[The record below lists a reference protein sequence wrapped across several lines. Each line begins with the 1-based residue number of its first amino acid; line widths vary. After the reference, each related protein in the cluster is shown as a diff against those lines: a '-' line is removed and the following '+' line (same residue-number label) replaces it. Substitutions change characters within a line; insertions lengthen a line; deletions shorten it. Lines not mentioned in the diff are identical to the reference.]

1 MVLIFHFKKDP
12 TTKLK
17 AKTLKQL
24 KVLQDT
30 EFIDDKLHYYL
41 KSTDSSAPRLYGQ
54 TKIHKPG
61 VPIRSVA
68 SQSGSPLYSLNKYIG
83 NILKA
88 YVKDENNIVNN
99 STMISDYIR
108 NVPSKDDETMVS
120 IGIPFF
126 YTNIPITDIV
136 NKIKDYVNNDDQFTR
151 KSFLIQL
158 IWF

>member
-30 EFIDDKLHYYL
+30 EFIDDKLYYYL

-68 SQSGSPLYSLNKYIG
+68 S
-83 NILKA
+83 
-88 YVKDENNIVNN
+88 
-99 STMISDYIR
+99 
-108 NVPSKDDETMVS
+108 
-120 IGIPFF
+120 
-126 YTNIPITDIV
+126 
-136 NKIKDYVNNDDQFTR
+136 
-151 KSFLIQL
+151 
-158 IWF
+158 